1 MAFLSKAKASP
12 TRPAAIPPTPDQYPH
27 SNTGQPLS
35 PQDRAIAHALAS
47 DDAIMQPGYSVSTDY
62 LWFWLIRRGRA
73 LLTGSLFTRRPAS
86 R

>member
-1 MAFLSKAKASP
+1 MARSSKAKASP
-12 TRPAAIPPTPDQYPH
+12 TRPTAIPPAPNQHPRAIAGGPH
-27 SNTGQPLS
+27 A

-47 DDAIMQPGYSVSTDY
+47 DEAIMQPGYSVSTDY